1 MSISGLNEDA
11 KDKLVEGGYRFVGD
25 NEHSAVKVCRW
36 TKKSLLDEGFCY
48 KQKFYGDIHGIKSH
62 RCLQM
67 SPSLPFCDN
76 KCAFCWRDNK
86 LNSPNWEGPV
96 DDPSEVLSESIEAQ
110 RELLSGFKGN
120 PEVNLEKWREAQDPN
135 LAAIS
140 LDGEPT
146 LYPRLSGLVG
156 ECYSRD
162 ITPFV
167 VTNGL
172 HPERVESMKEPAQL
186 YVSVVAPDEETYNET
201 CKPLV
206 EGAWEKLNETLD
218 LLSELDCIKVLR
230 LTLVEDLN
238 MKDPGGY
245 AKLIEKAQPDYVE
258 PKGYV
263 AVGHS
268 RSRLGTDYMPVHS
281 QIKEFSRQIEEKSS
295 YDIEDEFEPSRVTLL
310 KRD

>member
-1 MSISGLNEDA
+1 M
-11 KDKLVEGGYRFVGD
+11 VEGGYRFVGE

-36 TKKSLLDEGFCY
+36 TKKSLLDNGYCY
-48 KQKFYGDIHGIKSH
+48 KQKFYEDIHGIKSH

-76 KCAFCWRDNK
+76 KCVFCWRDNE
-86 LNSPNWEGPV
+86 LNSPEWEGPV
-96 DDPSEVLSESIEAQ
+96 DDPSEILSESIEAQ

-120 PEVNLEKWREAQDPN
+120 PETNLEKWKEAQDPN

-146 LYPRLSGLVG
+146 IYPKISGLV
-156 ECYSRD
+156 EDCYSRD

-172 HPERVESMKEPAQL
+172 HPERVEDMTEPAQL
-186 YVSVVAPDEETYNET
+186 YVSVVAPDKETYNET

-206 EGAWEKLNETLD
+206 SGAWEKLNETLD
-218 LLSELDCIKVLR
+218 LLSDLDCIKVLR

-238 MKDPGGY
+238 MKNPEGY
-245 AKLIEKAQPDYVE
+245 AELIEKANPDYVE

-268 RSRLGTDYMPVHS
+268 RSRLGTDYMPSHS
-281 QIKEFSRQIEEKSS
+281 KIKEFSRKIQEKSS
-295 YDIEDEFEPSRVTLL
+295 YGVEDEFEPSRVTLL
-310 KRD
+310 KK